1 MMTRREIL
9 FALGA
14 CMLTPFQTAAQ
25 QQLGGHKFRIGYIGN
40 STAEQESDMLNG
52 FRRGLSERGYTE
64 GKDITVE
71 YRWAGGRY
79 EQLPTIIAELLALN
93 VDVLVVSGTP
103 AALAAKKA
111 TTRPIVFAAVGDAVG
126 TGIVTTLAKPG
137 HNITG
142 LTSAQLEGKRIQ
154 LIQELAPHIKTIGL
168 LANLSNQLTP
178 AFVKSTLAA
187 TKSVGIAAQV
197 YDVRNVE
204 EIEKAFAAIVRA
216 KLHAFKVLPDR
227 VLLAYRKPIVQFAK
241 QERLPAVYPFSE
253 FVEEGGLI
261 SYAPNFADMYRRS
274 ATYVD
279 KILKG
284 AKPGDLPVE
293 QPTLFETTINMT
305 TAKLLGI
312 KVPQS
317 ILIQATKVI
326 E

>member
-1 MMTRREIL
+1 MR
-9 FALGA
+9 FA
-14 CMLTPFQTAAQ
+14 
-25 QQLGGHKFRIGYIGN
+25 HN
-40 STAEQESDMLNG
+40 SVYWPID
-52 FRRGLSERGYTE
+52 RGT
-64 GKDITVE
+64 
-71 YRWAGGRY
+71 
-79 EQLPTIIAELLALN
+79 
-93 VDVLVVSGTP
+93 
-103 AALAAKKA
+103 
-111 TTRPIVFAAVGDAVG
+111 
-126 TGIVTTLAKPG
+126 
-137 HNITG
+137 
-142 LTSAQLEGKRIQ
+142 QLEGKRIQ
-154 LIQELAPHIKTIGL
+154 LIQELAPHIKSIGL
-168 LANLSNQLTP
+168 LANLSNPLTP
-178 AFVKSTLAA
+178 AFVKSTLSA

-197 YDVRNVE
+197 YDVRNAE
-204 EIEKAFAAIVRA
+204 EIEKAFVAIAKA

-253 FVEEGGLI
+253 FVDDGGLI

-312 KVPQS
+312 KVPHS